1 MGYSVDIETNT
12 KQWQIKREVVR
23 KIEIGG
29 SVDIETNTKQR
40 QIKRGVVRKR
50 EIGEGSISKQIQNKD
65 R

>member
-1 MGYSVDIETNT
+1 M
-12 KQWQIKREVVR
+12 R